1 MLGSLVDDRDGDNE
15 GDSDNDDDDANNGAE
30 VCDKVSSALKP
41 SERLRLARA
50 DVASECKR

>member
-1 MLGSLVDDRDGDNE
+1 MLGSLVDDREGDNE